1 MGVFVF
7 MPLVLPLTAWPVAR
21 LAEQHLHPRTAT
33 RLLTAMAA
41 VLALCS
47 TVCLGLVMVVGTA
60 QLPGNPLPDG
70 WSDPEVRAAVPYD
83 EVVGKAA
90 IPALCAVVVACG
102 RTLWRHARVRR
113 RAHRAL
119 AGLPDTEVAVLP
131 DAVPYAYALPGRRG
145 VGAPLVGGGRRG
157 SGALRGGDD
166 WRDGGALRGG
176 DGWRDG
182 GALRGGVGRW
192 AGGVLR
198 VGVGRWVGDTLRTGA
213 GRRAG
218 GAVRGS
224 IGRQC
229 GDALG
234 AGVSRR
240 DGGAPRGGGGRPAR
254 GPRAGRVVVT
264 TGLLDQLRSA
274 ERRALFA
281 HERAHLAARH
291 DRFLLA
297 VQLAA
302 RANPFLRPLRTAVAY
317 TAERWAD
324 EEAARTI
331 GSRRTVARAIGTAAL
346 VSRGTPVPT
355 LAGLAAP
362 GPVPRRVA
370 ALLGPAPAV
379 RTWPPVF
386 TSVGLAAWGAAAG
399 TAVSAMSSAN
409 SAVTMVLILHAAT
422 PL

>member
-83 EVVGKAA
+83 EIVGKAA

-131 DAVPYAYALPGRRG
+131 DAVPYAYALPG
-145 VGAPLVGGGRRG
+145 GR
-157 SGALRGGDD
+157 S
-166 WRDGGALRGG
+166 
-176 DGWRDG
+176 
-182 GALRGGVGRW
+182 
-192 AGGVLR
+192 
-198 VGVGRWVGDTLRTGA
+198 
-213 GRRAG
+213 
-218 GAVRGS
+218 
-224 IGRQC
+224 
-229 GDALG
+229 
-234 AGVSRR
+234 
-240 DGGAPRGGGGRPAR
+240 GGAPRGGAGGAAR
-254 GPRAGRVVVT
+254 GRRAGRVVVT

-291 DRFLLA
+291 DRLLLA
-297 VQLAA
+297 VRLAA

-346 VSRGTPVPT
+346 VSRGTPAPT

-379 RTWPPVF
+379 RTWPSVF

>member
-7 MPLVLPLTAWPVAR
+7 LPLVLPLTAWPVAR

-33 RLLTAMAA
+33 RLLTGLAV

-90 IPALCAVVVACG
+90 IPALCAVLAACS

-119 AGLPDTEVAVLP
+119 TGLPDTEVAVLP
-131 DAVPYAYALPGRRG
+131 DAVPYAYALPGWRR
-145 VGAPLVGGGRRG
+145 GGGR
-157 SGALRGGDD
+157 
-166 WRDGGALRGG
+166 
-176 DGWRDG
+176 
-182 GALRGGVGRW
+182 
-192 AGGVLR
+192 
-198 VGVGRWVGDTLRTGA
+198 T
-213 GRRAG
+213 
-218 GAVRGS
+218 
-224 IGRQC
+224 
-229 GDALG
+229 
-234 AGVSRR
+234 
-240 DGGAPRGGGGRPAR
+240 
-254 GPRAGRVVVT
+254 GRVVVT
-264 TGLLDQLRSA
+264 TALLDRLGPA

-302 RANPFLRPLRTAVAY
+302 RANPFLRPLGTAVAY
-317 TAERWAD
+317 TTERWAD
-324 EEAARTI
+324 EEAARAV

-346 VSRGTPVPT
+346 VSRGTPAPT
-355 LAGLAAP
+355 FAGLAAP

-379 RTWPPVF
+379 RTWPPVS